1 MTYQNFQDENFQA
14 GEEPALSASH
24 ISTDLPPEQETSTGG
39 WLSGSKGLLIGLGL
53 GLGLALVGTRLAQ
66 RQPEPT
72 AVTAEA
78 EQVSSGSV
86 TTVLAE
92 SAPIRETIT
101 ASGTVEAFDLLSVAS
116 RANGLQIQSVAVREG
131 DRVFAGQ
138 VLAVLDDSVLRAQI
152 QQAEAQVTSAQAQV
166 VQAEAQVAED
176 RAQAAEAKEKY
187 DRFASLF
194 SQGAISEE
202 ALVERR
208 TQLVTQQ
215 QAVGS
220 SIAAIDSAEATVRSR
235 QAEVTQLNTQLDQT
249 QVIAPDS
256 GVIAEKSAT
265 VGDIASAG
273 TPLFKIISGDQLEL
287 ALTVPQ
293 TQLPQVNVGSSVQI
307 TSGSDPNL
315 QLQGTV
321 RSIDPTVD
329 AQSRKATV
337 KVGLPGSDRLRPGMF
352 LQAAI
357 VTGSRQ
363 GVVVP
368 AEAVL
373 PQTNGGFIVYVLNP
387 DNTVKAKAVEVGVRV
402 RADSSG
408 RTPAAGDTPA
418 RIEITSGLRPDTPV
432 VVEGAS
438 YLQDGDLVDVASQSS
453 TTPATA
459 SSDDA
464 L

>member
-1 MTYQNFQDENFQA
+1 VTYQNFQDKNLQD
-14 GEEPALSASH
+14 GEDAASNAST
-24 ISTDLPPEQETSTGG
+24 ISTDLTPDRDTQPGG
-39 WLSGSKGLLIGLGL
+39 WLRGSKGLLIGLGL
-53 GLGLALVGTRLAQ
+53 GLGLAFAGTKIAQ
-66 RQPEPT
+66 NQSTPT
-72 AVTAEA
+72 VAPVET
-78 EQVSSGSV
+78 EQVSSASV
-86 TTVLAE
+86 TTVLAQ

-101 ASGTVEAFDLLSVAS
+101 ASGTVEAFDLLSIAPRVS
-116 RANGLQIQSVAVREG
+116 GLQIQSVTVREG

-152 QQAEAQVTSAQAQV
+152 EQAEAQVASSQAQV
-166 VQAEAQVAED
+166 VQAEARVAEA

-202 ALVERR
+202 ALTERR

-249 QVIAPDS
+249 QVLAPNS

-287 ALTVPQ
+287 ALTIPQ
-293 TQLPQVNVGSSVQI
+293 TQLPKVNVGASVQI

-315 QLQGTV
+315 QLQGSV

-337 KVGLPGSDRLRPGMF
+337 KVGLPGSDLLRPGMF

-373 PQTNGGFIVYVLNP
+373 PQANGGFIVYVLNA
-387 DNTVKAKAVEVGVRV
+387 DNTVQTKSVDIGNRI
-402 RADSSG
+402 
-408 RTPAAGDTPA
+408 PAAGNTPA
-418 RIEITSGLRPDTPV
+418 RIEITTGLRPDTAV

-438 YLQDGDLVDVASQSS
+438 YLQNGDLVDVVAQ
-453 TTPATA
+453 TFAEPTTA
-459 SSDDA
+459 SPDEA
-464 L
+464 P